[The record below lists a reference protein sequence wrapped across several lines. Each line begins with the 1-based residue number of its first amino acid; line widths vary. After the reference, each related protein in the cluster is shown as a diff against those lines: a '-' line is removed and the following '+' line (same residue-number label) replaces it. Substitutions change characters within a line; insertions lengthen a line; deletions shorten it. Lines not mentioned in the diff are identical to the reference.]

1 MNKAKDIYYFQM
13 QRERNVLV
21 RMSCERDARDKRTMA
36 AVLLTE
42 QERQK
47 TGVDLL
53 FLY

>member
-13 QRERNVLV
+13 QRETNVLV
-21 RMSCERDARDKRTMA
+21 RMSCERDVCDKRTMA

-42 QERQK
+42 QEGQK